1 MWKQVDSGREWIT
14 PGNSNALSFEFNW
27 WAEDPSPDNTRN
39 ILLSEYFTKCNPDT
53 SDCPTLDIANL
64 VIKNDYNSNDEIVYI
79 RPKFIESEI
88 FTYDSLINLLEP
100 VTEEGRSD
108 PILQPPSSGILK
120 SQDLFNSLS
129 ASYKVQ
135 NGRLIKL

>member
-1 MWKQVDSGREWIT
+1 MFV
-14 PGNSNALSFEFNW
+14 ALSIHHQSYSGIKLFF
-27 WAEDPSPDNTRN
+27 ACTPVLY
-39 ILLSEYFTKCNPDT
+39 IL
-53 SDCPTLDIANL
+53 SDHDSNSLALDHIHH
-64 VIKNDYNSNDEIVYI
+64 YNSNDEIVYI

-100 VTEEGRSD
+100 VTETGRSD